1 MQLKIDPTHAETFA
15 STINEVA
22 AEHRSGEYVVILPGE
37 PGSGLVTVALQPL
50 DGSEPRFKRPALGSL
65 K

>member
-1 MQLKIDPTHAETFA
+1 
-15 STINEVA
+15 
-22 AEHRSGEYVVILPGE
+22 VVILPGE